1 MLSIFTDIHATGLRL
16 SVGEQKMKF
25 RNLNMCTL
33 AFSDFMVHHY
43 MEAPFIINCNLIII
57 FSVEDGTLPISDNSD
72 VHTSSF
78 SLGCK
83 THVWITAT
91 TKG

>member
-1 MLSIFTDIHATGLRL
+1 
-16 SVGEQKMKF
+16 
-25 RNLNMCTL
+25 
-33 AFSDFMVHHY
+33 MVHHY
-43 MEAPFIINCNLIII
+43 METPYIMNYNLIII
-57 FSVEDGTLPISDNSD
+57 FSVEDGPLPISDNSN

-78 SLGCK
+78 SLGSK